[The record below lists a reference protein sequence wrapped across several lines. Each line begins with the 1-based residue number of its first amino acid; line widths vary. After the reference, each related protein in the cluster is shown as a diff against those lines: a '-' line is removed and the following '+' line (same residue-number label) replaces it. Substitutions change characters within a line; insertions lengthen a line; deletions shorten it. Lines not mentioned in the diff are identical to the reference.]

1 MSAMNTPAAMDQNVY
16 KQPLDFI
23 DIYHQNIF
31 GGTESRSGNGS
42 TLVQTAVI
50 RDQIPLLF
58 KELNIKSVLDAP
70 CGDFNW
76 MKEIMKQ
83 SPNIQYTGLDIV
95 PDLVEANRKSYASDS
110 VKFRVESIV
119 TDNLPRA
126 DLIIC
131 RDCLVHM
138 PIDHA
143 LKAVERFRKSGA
155 KYLLC
160 TTFTRR
166 EKNNEEFIRG
176 LWRALNMEKQ
186 PFDLGPASKLIN
198 ENCTEA
204 GDFLADK
211 CLGLWDLQKTAG
223 ETGM

>member
-1 MSAMNTPAAMDQNVY
+1 MAAMNTPAAMDQSVY

-31 GGTESRSGNGS
+31 GGVESRSGNGS

-50 RDQIPLLF
+50 RDEIPLLF

-83 SPNIQYTGLDIV
+83 YPNIKYTGLDIV
-95 PDLVEANRKSYASDS
+95 PDLIETNTESYASNT
-110 VKFRVESIV
+110 VNFRVGNIV
-119 TDNLPRA
+119 TDDLPQA
-126 DLIIC
+126 DVIIC

-138 PIDHA
+138 PVEHA
-143 LKAVERFRKSGA
+143 LKAVEKFRKSGA

-160 TTFTRR
+160 TTFTGR
-166 EKNNEEFIRG
+166 EKNEEQFIRG

-186 PFDLGPASKLIN
+186 PFDLGPARRLIN

-211 CLGLWDLQKTAG
+211 CLGLWHLQETAC
-223 ETGM
+223 